1 MHLPEALKLTVTL
14 RVTKLTVTL
23 RVTAESL
30 MNLLKTFTDRI
41 ADRAPEDRNRDR
53 NFCVFNKTEESFL
66 GLNIVRADTSLA
78 RLRGLLG
85 RRALKSGDGMWLA
98 PSQGVHTIGV
108 LFPVDVVYLDSDDR
122 VIKLVEHLSPFR
134 IGPLRLKSAT
144 VLELPPHTIY
154 GSKTRVGDQLVICRA
169 EEMKIYLRNASTAGE
184 LLPRLQMERA
194 R

>member
-1 MHLPEALKLTVTL
+1 
-14 RVTKLTVTL
+14 
-23 RVTAESL
+23 
-30 MNLLKTFTDRI
+30 MNLLKSFRVRV
-41 ADRAPEDRNRDR
+41 ADKAPERKVEDP

-85 RRALKSGDGMWLA
+85 RDALKSGDGMWLS

-108 LFPVDVVYLDSDDR
+108 LFPVDVVYLDSDNR
-122 VIKLVEHLSPFR
+122 VIQLVEHLGPFR

-144 VLELPPHTIY
+144 VLELPSHTIY
-154 GSKTRVGDQLVICRA
+154 RSQTHVGDQLVICPV
-169 EEMKIYLRNASTAGE
+169 EEMEIYLRNASRSAELGE
-184 LLPRLQMERA
+184 KIEKMQMGGA

>member
-1 MHLPEALKLTVTL
+1 
-14 RVTKLTVTL
+14 
-23 RVTAESL
+23 
-30 MNLLKTFTDRI
+30 MNLLKTFTARMAERAAEGKDQDRS
-41 ADRAPEDRNRDR
+41 
-53 NFCVFNKTEESFL
+53 FCVFNKTEESFL
-66 GLNIVRADTSLA
+66 GLNIFRADTSLA

-85 RRALKSGDGMWLA
+85 RNALKSGDGMWLA

-122 VIKLVEHLSPFR
+122 VIQLVEHLGPFR

-154 GSKTRVGDQLVICRA
+154 GSQTRVGDQLVICRA
-169 EEMKIYLRNASTAGE
+169 EEMKIYLRNASAPGE
-184 LLPRLQMERA
+184 LLPRWQMERA

>member
-1 MHLPEALKLTVTL
+1 MTPSVI
-14 RVTKLTVTL
+14 
-23 RVTAESL
+23 AESS
-30 MNLLKTFTDRI
+30 MTLLKTFTERI
-41 ADRAPEDRNRDR
+41 AERAPEDRDR

-66 GLNIVRADTSLA
+66 GLNVIRADTSFA

-85 RRALKSGDGMWLA
+85 RSALKSGDGLWLA

-108 LFPVDVVYLDSDDR
+108 LFPVDVVYLDADDR
-122 VIKLVEHLSPFR
+122 VIQLVEHLGPFR

-154 GSKTRVGDQLVICRA
+154 GSKTCVGHQLMICRA
-169 EEMKIYLRNASTAGE
+169 EEMQAYLRNASKSGE
-184 LLPRLQMERA
+184 LQRGLQLERA

>member
-1 MHLPEALKLTVTL
+1 
-14 RVTKLTVTL
+14 
-23 RVTAESL
+23 
-30 MNLLKTFTDRI
+30 MNLLKTFAARI
-41 ADRAPEDRNRDR
+41 AKRANGNVQDR

-66 GLNIVRADTSLA
+66 GLNIIRADTSIT

-85 RRALKSGDGMWLA
+85 RGALKSGDGMWLA

-108 LFPVDVVYLDSDDR
+108 LFPVDVVYLDAETR
-122 VIKLVEHLSPFR
+122 VIQLVEHLGPFR

-154 GSKTRVGDQLVICRA
+154 RSQTQVGDQLVICRV
-169 EEMKIYLRNASTAGE
+169 EEMKIYLRDSSRSEE
-184 LLPRLQMERA
+184 LMPSMQMGRG

>member
-1 MHLPEALKLTVTL
+1 
-14 RVTKLTVTL
+14 
-23 RVTAESL
+23 
-30 MNLLKTFTDRI
+30 MNLLKTFSALI
-41 ADRAPEDRNRDR
+41 ARKAPGGKAQDR

-66 GLNIVRADTSLA
+66 GLNIVRADTLMS

-85 RRALKSGDGMWLA
+85 RDALKSGDGMWLT

-108 LFPVDVVYLDSDDR
+108 LFPVDVVYLDAENR
-122 VIKLVEHLSPFR
+122 VIQLVEHLGPFR

-154 GSKTRVGDQLVICRA
+154 RSQTHVGDQLVICRA
-169 EEMKIYLRNASTAGE
+169 EEMNIYLRDASMSVE
-184 LLPRLQMERA
+184 LVPRMQMGRA